1 MRGKRRVRRS
11 VGLAVILAA
20 MWGAAAP
27 PAAAAE
33 AVPTGTWLAE
43 DLRGRGVI
51 DNARTTLE
59 FLPDGQVAGSGG
71 CNRYRT
77 AVRIEG
83 ETLRFDIVAG
93 TRMMCPPALMSQE
106 QTFYEVL
113 GAARRWSVIDGKLRL
128 LDQLGATLAVFGAA
142 N

>member
-1 MRGKRRVRRS
+1 M
-11 VGLAVILAA
+11 LAA
-20 MWGAAAP
+20 MWTAAAL
-27 PAAAAE
+27 PAVATEAA
-33 AVPTGTWLAE
+33 PTGKWLAE

-51 DNARTTLE
+51 DNAQTTLE

-77 AVRIEG
+77 AAAIEG
-83 ETLRFDIVAG
+83 DTVRFDIVAG
-93 TRMMCPPALMSQE
+93 TRMMCPPALMTQE

-113 GAARRWSVIDGKLRL
+113 AAARRWSVIDGKLRL
-128 LDQLGATLAVFGAA
+128 LNQLGATLAVFGTA